1 MDVLVSKSE
10 SNWRDLYRAAIL
22 ELDPAQLPHRIT
34 DAESVL
40 IARARELFNQ
50 GGDNGEE
57 TEDLDDAMCAL
68 HALRSVLNYN
78 SSGIVDKPHQMKVA

>member
-1 MDVLVSKSE
+1 L
-10 SNWRDLYRAAIL
+10 A
-22 ELDPAQLPHRIT
+22 PAKLQHRIT

-57 TEDLDDAMCAL
+57 TEDLDDAMYAL
-68 HALRSVLNYN
+68 HALRSVLKYN